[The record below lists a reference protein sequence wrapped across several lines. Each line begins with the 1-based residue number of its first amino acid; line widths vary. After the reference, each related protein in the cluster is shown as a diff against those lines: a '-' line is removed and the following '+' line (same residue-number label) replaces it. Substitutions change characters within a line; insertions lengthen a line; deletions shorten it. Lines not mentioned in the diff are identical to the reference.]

1 MHEVSSGK
9 SHYAK
14 KHDAPSQHIPSSPPS
29 PELTLTHALHPHL
42 ATKLNHELNPERVHV
57 SSQLVVL
64 NSHSMIVTLETR
76 ILEHNMQ
83 QKAGIPAGN
92 LVMATKT
99 SSIKSHQTIIQQ
111 NEKQCH
117 EEIT

>member
-1 MHEVSSGK
+1 MV
-9 SHYAK
+9 
-14 KHDAPSQHIPSSPPS
+14 
-29 PELTLTHALHPHL
+29 
-42 ATKLNHELNPERVHV
+42 
-57 SSQLVVL
+57 
-64 NSHSMIVTLETR
+64 MTLETR

-117 EEIT
+117 EEKQCHPAKRNLMTFHNG